1 MTDSV
6 TYFLTSNRS
15 PDTLEWI
22 VVTVNNT
29 LFELD
34 DGIIGNLNARRAYL
48 STTACNVT
56 IFDSEFLLD
65 FWYSIFCIERLLQKE
80 NGALKREIIDLKTQ
94 NKDQLLLLEEKQ
106 AEFDSLKIASSM
118 LGSNE
123 DKRASKLKINAL
135 IKEIND
141 CIASLSD

>member
-1 MTDSV
+1 MSKIETIV
-6 TYFLTSNRS
+6 Q
-15 PDTLEWI
+15 TLEQ
-22 VVTVNNT
+22 NANQ
-29 LFELD
+29 
-34 DGIIGNLNARRAYL
+34 IIDQIG
-48 STTACNVT
+48 
-56 IFDSEFLLD
+56 
-65 FWYSIFCIERLLQKE
+65 LLQKE
-80 NGALKREIIDLKTQ
+80 NGALKREIINLKTQ
-94 NKDQLLLLEEKQ
+94 NKDQLLLLEDKQ

>member
-1 MTDSV
+1 MSKIETIV
-6 TYFLTSNRS
+6 Q
-15 PDTLEWI
+15 TLEQ
-22 VVTVNNT
+22 NT
-29 LFELD
+29 NQ
-34 DGIIGNLNARRAYL
+34 IIDQIG
-48 STTACNVT
+48 
-56 IFDSEFLLD
+56 LL
-65 FWYSIFCIERLLQKE
+65 LKE

>member
-1 MTDSV
+1 MSKIETIV
-6 TYFLTSNRS
+6 Q
-15 PDTLEWI
+15 TLEQ
-22 VVTVNNT
+22 NT
-29 LFELD
+29 NQVID
-34 DGIIGNLNARRAYL
+34 QIG
-48 STTACNVT
+48 
-56 IFDSEFLLD
+56 
-65 FWYSIFCIERLLQKE
+65 LLQKE

-94 NKDQLLLLEEKQ
+94 NKDQLLMLEEKQ

>member
-1 MTDSV
+1 MSKIETIV
-6 TYFLTSNRS
+6 Q
-15 PDTLEWI
+15 TLEQ
-22 VVTVNNT
+22 NT
-29 LFELD
+29 NQVID
-34 DGIIGNLNARRAYL
+34 QIG
-48 STTACNVT
+48 
-56 IFDSEFLLD
+56 
-65 FWYSIFCIERLLQKE
+65 LLQKE

>member
-1 MTDSV
+1 MSKIETIV
-6 TYFLTSNRS
+6 Q
-15 PDTLEWI
+15 TLEQ
-22 VVTVNNT
+22 NT
-29 LFELD
+29 NQ
-34 DGIIGNLNARRAYL
+34 IIDQIG
-48 STTACNVT
+48 
-56 IFDSEFLLD
+56 
-65 FWYSIFCIERLLQKE
+65 LLQKE

-94 NKDQLLLLEEKQ
+94 NKDQLLLFKEKQ

>member
-1 MTDSV
+1 MSKIETIV
-6 TYFLTSNRS
+6 Q
-15 PDTLEWI
+15 TLEQ
-22 VVTVNNT
+22 NT
-29 LFELD
+29 NQ
-34 DGIIGNLNARRAYL
+34 IIYQIG
-48 STTACNVT
+48 
-56 IFDSEFLLD
+56 
-65 FWYSIFCIERLLQKE
+65 LLQKE
-80 NGALKREIIDLKTQ
+80 NGALKMEIIDLKTQ

>member
-1 MTDSV
+1 MSKIETIV
-6 TYFLTSNRS
+6 Q
-15 PDTLEWI
+15 TLEQ
-22 VVTVNNT
+22 NT
-29 LFELD
+29 NQ
-34 DGIIGNLNARRAYL
+34 IIDQIG
-48 STTACNVT
+48 
-56 IFDSEFLLD
+56 LLH
-65 FWYSIFCIERLLQKE
+65 KE

>member
-1 MTDSV
+1 MSKIETIIQ
-6 TYFLTSNRS
+6 
-15 PDTLEWI
+15 TLEQ
-22 VVTVNNT
+22 NT
-29 LFELD
+29 NQ
-34 DGIIGNLNARRAYL
+34 IIDQIG
-48 STTACNVT
+48 
-56 IFDSEFLLD
+56 
-65 FWYSIFCIERLLQKE
+65 LLQKE

-106 AEFDSLKIASSM
+106 ADFDSLKIASSM

>member
-1 MTDSV
+1 MSKIETI
-6 TYFLTSNRS
+6 LQ
-15 PDTLEWI
+15 TLEQ
-22 VVTVNNT
+22 NT
-29 LFELD
+29 NQ
-34 DGIIGNLNARRAYL
+34 IIDQIG
-48 STTACNVT
+48 
-56 IFDSEFLLD
+56 
-65 FWYSIFCIERLLQKE
+65 LLQKE

-94 NKDQLLLLEEKQ
+94 NKDQLLMLEEKQ

>member
-1 MTDSV
+1 MSKIETIV
-6 TYFLTSNRS
+6 Q
-15 PDTLEWI
+15 TLEQ
-22 VVTVNNT
+22 NT
-29 LFELD
+29 NQ
-34 DGIIGNLNARRAYL
+34 IIDQIG
-48 STTACNVT
+48 
-56 IFDSEFLLD
+56 
-65 FWYSIFCIERLLQKE
+65 LLQKE

-94 NKDQLLLLEEKQ
+94 NKDQLLLLKEKQ

>member
-1 MTDSV
+1 MSKFETIV
-6 TYFLTSNRS
+6 Q
-15 PDTLEWI
+15 TLEH
-22 VVTVNNT
+22 NT
-29 LFELD
+29 NQ
-34 DGIIGNLNARRAYL
+34 IIDQIG
-48 STTACNVT
+48 
-56 IFDSEFLLD
+56 
-65 FWYSIFCIERLLQKE
+65 LLQKE